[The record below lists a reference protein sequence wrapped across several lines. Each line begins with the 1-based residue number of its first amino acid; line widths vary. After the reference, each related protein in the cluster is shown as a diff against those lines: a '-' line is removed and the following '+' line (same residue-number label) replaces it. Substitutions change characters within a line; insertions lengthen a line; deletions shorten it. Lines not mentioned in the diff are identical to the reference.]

1 MNAHHMLAIHQDVRS
16 PSETASRKRHSSLH
30 PMTIYDKRHGN
41 KRLRTESSETDMEL
55 ENDSPTCGT
64 LSPQVSLEGPHRT
77 STPLSSRRNDLEDG
91 EIPDSPSYERMNLAG
106 GVQEVVGSK
115 KSDDGIPSWWLS
127 EPLQSS
133 GTKINPELIPPP
145 FPLKSLPLHK
155 ISQILPGEMNHVS
168 FQDRN
173 MYLDPIFGN
182 LQARTGRYDK
192 LKTILANRESKK

>member
-1 MNAHHMLAIHQDVRS
+1 
-16 PSETASRKRHSSLH
+16 
-30 PMTIYDKRHGN
+30 
-41 KRLRTESSETDMEL
+41 
-55 ENDSPTCGT
+55 
-64 LSPQVSLEGPHRT
+64 
-77 STPLSSRRNDLEDG
+77 
-91 EIPDSPSYERMNLAG
+91 MNLAG
-106 GVQEVVGSK
+106 DVQEVVRSK

-133 GTKINPELIPPP
+133 GTKNNPEMIPPP

-173 MYLDPIFGN
+173 VWLDPIFGN